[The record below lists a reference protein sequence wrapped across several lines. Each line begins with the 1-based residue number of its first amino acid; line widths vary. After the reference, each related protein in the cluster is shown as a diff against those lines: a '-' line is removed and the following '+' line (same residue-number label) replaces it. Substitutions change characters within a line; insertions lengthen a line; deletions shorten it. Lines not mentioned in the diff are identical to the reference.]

1 MRKQKGWQD
10 IIGTL
15 LYGVAVAVGL
25 ILAHILMS
33 DPAAGAQRAPSRIAL
48 EVHAGQMENL
58 YGLPVGLLRA
68 ICEQESHWRNVA
80 GQHGEIGVCQMKPDT
95 AEMVCKCPGN
105 GRQILLRRGSAGD
118 VVKRIQAEL
127 TRHGLYPG
135 RVDGLYGAQTE
146 RGVLVYQQLV
156 GERADGIVGPR
167 TWALLFG
174 GETYPGGTI
183 EAALWDPYKNIE
195 HAAAYLAWL
204 IDFLKT
210 DDKSILMAAYNG
222 GPGHPVVKYMV
233 SVQQRMARVEGM

>member
-1 MRKQKGWQD
+1 MRKQKDWQD
-10 IIGTL
+10 IISTL
-15 LYGVAVAVGL
+15 LYGVVVAVGL
-25 ILAHILMS
+25 ILAHSLMS
-33 DPAAGAQRAPSRIAL
+33 DPAESAPRAPSRIAL

-80 GQHGEIGVCQMKPDT
+80 GRHGEIGVCQLKPDT
-95 AEMVCKCPGN
+95 VRMVCECGGN
-105 GRQILLRRGSAGD
+105 VNQTFILRGSSGD
-118 VVKRIQAEL
+118 AVKRIQAAL
-127 TRHGLYPG
+127 TKHGLYLG
-135 RVDGLYGAQTE
+135 RLDGRYGPQTE
-146 RGVLVYQQLV
+146 RGVLSYQHLV